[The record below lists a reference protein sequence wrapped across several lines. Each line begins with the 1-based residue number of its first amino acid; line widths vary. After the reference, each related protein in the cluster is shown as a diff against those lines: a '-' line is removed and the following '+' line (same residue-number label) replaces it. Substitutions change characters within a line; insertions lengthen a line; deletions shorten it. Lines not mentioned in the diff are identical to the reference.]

1 MHFIWLIAK
10 RYFFSKRKQHAVNI
24 ITGISVLGIMTG
36 TAGLV
41 IVLSVFNG
49 FSNLVSSLYD
59 AFDPDVK
66 ILPVTGK
73 FFSVN
78 ELDTLSIRKTEEVKA
93 ISFTI
98 EENVLVKYNE
108 KQAVAMLKGVDTS
121 FIHVS
126 GIMNYM
132 IDGNWIPQTGRLQ
145 TAVGAGL
152 AYTLGISPEDLF
164 STLQFYYPD
173 KTAVFS
179 LNPEEAFRTEQAKV
193 TGVFQIQQEFDN
205 NYVLAPIDWVQE
217 LTGNNLMASALE
229 VSLKPGTRIETAIKK
244 LEAIAGPRFKV
255 LDRKKQ
261 HAYLYKIFQ
270 SEKLAIY
277 VILAFILILA
287 SFGIIGSLSMLMI
300 EKKSD
305 VKIMMSLGADFPVIR
320 KIFFTNGLLLTA
332 AGLISGLISG
342 TLICKAQQHFK
353 FIKLG
358 HSGDFV
364 VDAYPVDIQPGDLL
378 MISAIVL
385 SIGLLLSGFI
395 VNKMIRGM

>member
-1 MHFIWLIAK
+1 
-10 RYFFSKRKQHAVNI
+10 
-24 ITGISVLGIMTG
+24 
-36 TAGLV
+36 
-41 IVLSVFNG
+41 
-49 FSNLVSSLYD
+49 
-59 AFDPDVK
+59 
-66 ILPVTGK
+66 
-73 FFSVN
+73 
-78 ELDTLSIRKTEEVKA
+78 
-93 ISFTI
+93 
-98 EENVLVKYNE
+98 
-108 KQAVAMLKGVDTS
+108 
-121 FIHVS
+121 
-126 GIMNYM
+126 M

-173 KTAVFS
+173 KTAGFS